1 MNNKIT
7 NNNKTMITNR
17 LCINLICLFTQIM
30 WFHIMGLTTPFQI
43 RTNNYYAS
51 KDETFSLIR

>member
-1 MNNKIT
+1 MEKI
-7 NNNKTMITNR
+7 NQPR

-30 WFHIMGLTTPFQI
+30 WFHVMGLTTPFQI
-43 RTNNYYAS
+43 RTNNYYAY